1 MPSIRALLLDAA
13 RRVNRQDARILLS
26 HVLGVPK
33 EFFIAHPEQEVS
45 DKDAKRFDELLA
57 QAMDGCP
64 IPYLTGTQAFWSR
77 DFRVTADVLIPRPDT
92 ETVVETVLDLVKGF
106 AEPGILELG
115 TGSGCIAVTLALEFP
130 KAQVLATDVSDK
142 ALAVA
147 RGNAKRLHASNVSFA
162 HGSWFEAVPENA
174 LFDIIVSNPP
184 YIEPGDPHL
193 AALRHEPISALT
205 DGVDGLSAIRE
216 ITRGARSHLKPLGF
230 LVFEHGFDQ
239 GEAVRGI
246 LGDAGFDG
254 VRTIR
259 DLGGNE
265 RCSLGRISA

>member
-1 MPSIRALLLDAA
+1 MSSIRALLLDAA

-45 DKDAKRFDELLA
+45 EEDAKRFGELLA
-57 QAMDGCP
+57 QAAEGCP
-64 IPYLTGTQAFWSR
+64 TPHLTGTQAFWSR

-92 ETVVETVLDLVKGF
+92 ETVVETVLGLVKGT
-106 AEPGILELG
+106 AAPGILELG
-115 TGSGCIAVTLALEFP
+115 TGSGCIAVTLALEIP
-130 KAQVLATDVSDK
+130 GAQVLATDVSEK

-147 RGNAKRLHASNVSFA
+147 RDNANRLHASNVSFT

-174 LFDIIVSNPP
+174 RFNIIVSNPP

-216 ITRGARSHLKPLGF
+216 ITRGAKGHLKPQGF

-246 LGDAGFDG
+246 LGGAGFAN

-265 RCSLGRISA
+265 RCTLGRFSA